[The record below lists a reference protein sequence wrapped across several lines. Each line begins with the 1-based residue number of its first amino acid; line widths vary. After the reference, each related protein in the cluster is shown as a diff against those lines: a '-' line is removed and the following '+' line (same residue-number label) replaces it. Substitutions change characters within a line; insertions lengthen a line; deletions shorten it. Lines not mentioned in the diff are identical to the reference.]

1 MQRQYL
7 IPSLLFV
14 ILLVANSAQAFTLGN
29 MDVSSNLNQKFDADL
44 PIHLTFAEGRPDI
57 VARIASAKVFEQ
69 NKLTRYPQ
77 LDDLQFKHIGTAIH
91 ISSKHN
97 ISTPI
102 LDFIIEVKG
111 PKAQSYQRYKINLNQ
126 QAAMSKVVS
135 INLGANQILPAV
147 ATVNNNNKPVPLA
160 KIEAT
165 IIARIHKD
173 NTFGPTQVADSLSAI
188 AKQLAKARDVPIK
201 TMLMALRRDNPK
213 AFYPGVQGA
222 LKLGQ
227 YLQLPDMHAPKAE
240 QSTTHTV
247 TTVIDNPAPPKDI
260 VTDEIIAK
268 QLQARVERVE
278 HNAERLQ
285 IQLTA
290 LQDQAASSIA
300 ENPVSLVTPSQN
312 SQNATPLKSAAANN
326 DQYQSF
332 LDVSSYWPLI
342 VVELSLLALLAWI
355 VVSLIKIKRLTTV
368 NVRPAGSSHKDTAAH
383 LRGDENSFGDL
394 VHGLRDEELSDEM
407 DVGLI
412 FSKNVSVPPASRP
425 KVQAETEAIST
436 KPLFVKPAN
445 NVVNIKLLN
454 EQMDDSVANGG
465 GSINDPSAGRF
476 DESDSAK
483 YKPYIDPFSVELND
497 RLATARKEQFKVDLP
512 INKFED
518 VIDEPALI
526 NIETKDFY
534 QADFDFDVVK
544 PQANT
549 SNTKKSHPT
558 SRYPLTTDSKPRK

>member
-7 IPSLLFV
+7 IPSLFFV
-14 ILLVANSAQAFTLGN
+14 ILLTANSAQAFTLGN
-29 MDVSSNLNQKFDADL
+29 MDVSSSLNQKFDADL
-44 PIHLTFAEGRPDI
+44 PIHLTFDEGRPDI
-57 VARIASAKVFEQ
+57 AARIASPKVFEQ

-77 LDDLQFKHIGTAIH
+77 VDDLQFKHIGTAIH

-111 PKAQSYQRYKINLNQ
+111 PKALSYHRYKINLNQ
-126 QAAMSKVVS
+126 QAAMSKVIS
-135 INLGANQILPAV
+135 INLGPNQLLPAV
-147 ATVNNNNKPVPLA
+147 AKVNTNNKPVPLA

-173 NTFGPTQVADSLSAI
+173 NTFGPTQAADSLSAI
-188 AKQLAKARDVPIK
+188 AKQLAKAQDVPIK

-227 YLQLPDMHAPKAE
+227 YLQLPDMHAPKAV
-240 QSTTHTV
+240 QSPTHTV
-247 TTVIDNPAPPKDI
+247 TTVIDNPAPPKEI

-300 ENPVSLVTPSQN
+300 ETPVSLVTPSEN
-312 SQNATPLKSAAANN
+312 SQNATPLKSAAANK
-326 DQYQSF
+326 DEYLSL

-342 VVELSLLALLAWI
+342 VVELSLLGLLAWI
-355 VVSLIKIKRLTTV
+355 VISLIKIKRLTSV
-368 NVRPAGSSHKDTAAH
+368 NVRSASSSHKDTAAH
-383 LRGDENSFGDL
+383 YRGDESNFGDL
-394 VHGLRDEELSDEM
+394 VRGLQDEELSEEM
-407 DVGLI
+407 DVELT
-412 FSKNVSVPPASRP
+412 FSKNVTAPLTIKAAT
-425 KVQAETEAIST
+425 QAEANSN
-436 KPLFVKPAN
+436 KPIFVKPTN

-454 EQMDDSVANGG
+454 EQADDSAANTAS
-465 GSINDPSAGRF
+465 SISESGAGRF

-483 YKPYIDPFSVELND
+483 VKPYIDPFSVELND
-497 RLATARKEQFKVDLP
+497 RLATTRKEQLKFSLP
-512 INKFED
+512 INKSEE

-534 QADFDFDVVK
+534 QADFDFDFVK

-549 SNTKKSHPT
+549 SNTKKSPPT
-558 SRYPLTTDSKPRK
+558 SRYPLNTDNKPRK